1 MKQQKLIPNAELA
14 RRKGGKRASLNTAV
28 YRHGHYC
35 GIIPIKFPNGRLMWP
50 EDEVNRLLAG
60 EMPAPLEVG
69 DSAAR
74 LAAGKAAAKARRL
87 TVKSAGVETLIAGQP
102 AKTPDPAGIDAH
114 MARKAADKAAR
125 LAKIDPVAKAK
136 NLSAA
141 RPAAT
146 DEVLTTAW
154 RDL

>member
-1 MKQQKLIPNAELA
+1 
-14 RRKGGKRASLNTAV
+14 
-28 YRHGHYC
+28 
-35 GIIPIKFPNGRLMWP
+35 
-50 EDEVNRLLAG
+50 
-60 EMPAPLEVG
+60 
-69 DSAAR
+69 
-74 LAAGKAAAKARRL
+74 
-87 TVKSAGVETLIAGQP
+87 
-102 AKTPDPAGIDAH
+102 

-125 LAKIDPVAKAK
+125 LAKMDPVAKAK